1 MALSND
7 AWTARLVKREMRHLS
22 KENALATVPGIVLAA
37 GAGRRFGGQKLLRE
51 LHSRAVI
58 YHALRAAL
66 DSPLEPVYLVVGAEA
81 ERVLTAISELRAS
94 PKLRVL
100 VNSDWAC
107 GRASSLQL
115 ALRQLPAEAPGVLIV
130 LGDMP
135 LMTSALIARVA
146 EKFQETKR
154 LCFTIYRGEIGRPV
168 ALPRALF
175 AEFFTLKGDES
186 GRAILQAHWNEA
198 IKLSLSDDEGITQLD
213 LDTPAD
219 WEALQRALKP

>member
-1 MALSND
+1 
-7 AWTARLVKREMRHLS
+7 
-22 KENALATVPGIVLAA
+22 
-37 GAGRRFGGQKLLRE
+37 
-51 LHSRAVI
+51 VI

-66 DSPLEPVYLVVGAEA
+66 EAPLETVYLVLGADA
-81 ERVLTAISELRAS
+81 DKLSAALGKLRES

-100 VNSDWAC
+100 SNLDWAR

-115 ALRQLPAEAPGVLIV
+115 ALRQLPAEAPGALVL

-146 EKFQETKR
+146 KEFQMTQK
-154 LCFTIYRGEIGRPV
+154 LCFPRYRGEIGRPV

-186 GRAILQAHWNEA
+186 GRAILQAHWDEA
-198 IKLSLSDDEGITQLD
+198 TKLQLSAEEEITQLD

-219 WEALQRALKP
+219 WETLQQALEP

>member
-1 MALSND
+1 M
-7 AWTARLVKREMRHLS
+7 
-22 KENALATVPGIVLAA
+22 VPGILLAA
-37 GAGRRFGGQKLLRE
+37 GAGRRFGGQKLLHEFRG
-51 LHSRAVI
+51 RAVI

-66 DSPLEPVYLVVGAEA
+66 DAPLDPVYLVLGAES
-81 ERVLTAISELRAS
+81 ERVHAALDELRAS

-100 VNSDWAC
+100 LNERWAW

-115 ALRQLPAEAPGVLIV
+115 ALRQLPPEVPGAVVL

-146 EKFQETKR
+146 KEFEKTGK

-175 AEFFTLKGDES
+175 AEFFRLTGDES
-186 GRAILQAHWNEA
+186 GRAILRAHWDEA
-198 IKLSLSDDEGITQLD
+198 IKLPLSSEEEVTQFD

-219 WEALQRALKP
+219 GEALQRAVRP